1 MLLPPA
7 WKFITPSSTN
17 GHGPQRAILYARVST
32 EEQAKSGYSIPEQL
46 RELRAHAAREGYVV
60 VEEAIDDGHSG
71 ADPHRPGLRRVMDL
85 AESGAI
91 DIVLAKKRN
100 RLFRSRLYR
109 LLWDQDL
116 GELGV
121 KLIALDDT
129 GNRFGDAMQDE
140 FAEWEREEI
149 ARRTQ
154 DGLLEK
160 CRSGLII
167 KRKKAAYGFRDS
179 EDGNAL
185 EVSEPEMEVV
195 RRIFRSV
202 AEGVSVRSV
211 RISLERDGILAPSGI
226 GRWNHTTIRNIIR
239 SEIYA
244 PHTYEEVA
252 VLMEPGV
259 AARLD
264 KAASYGLWTWN
275 TRKTTRRKVWDEAA
289 SEFKVRYNNTPRPRE
304 EWIFVPVPDA
314 GVSREVVEAAR
325 QSLKDNA
332 REPSKAA
339 KRFWELSGGILR
351 CDECGHTLRPNS
363 AHKKKS
369 GGRFHYYSCRSRYN
383 TGPSRNCSNRK
394 FLRAEQIEEQVWGF
408 VRGLLRDPKRI
419 RAGIDRLIEEE
430 RTDAGRDP
438 GRDAEFWSRKMTE
451 VEVERRGYHRLAAKG
466 HMTDEE
472 LAAALSELDEVRET
486 AERELETARTRGEAL
501 KRLEHDRDALMES
514 YAGMVS
520 ETLEDLAPEV
530 RHRIYK
536 LLRLGVRYR
545 PDWPLEITGIFAQVA
560 EEAEMGSSDSKF
572 SPISV

>member
-1 MLLPPA
+1 LS
-7 WKFITPSSTN
+7 KKRDKGEGSK
-17 GHGPQRAILYARVST
+17 RAILYARVST
-32 EEQAKSGYSIPEQL
+32 EEQMKGYSIPDQL
-46 RELRAHAAREGYVV
+46 REFRAYAAREGYVV
-60 VEEAIDDGHSG
+60 VEEAVDDGHSG
-71 ADPHRPGLRRVMDL
+71 ADPHRPGLRRVMEL
-85 AESGAI
+85 AESGTI
-91 DIVLAKKRN
+91 DAVLAKKRN
-100 RLFRSRLYR
+100 RLFRSRLHR

-121 KLIALDDT
+121 KLMALDDT

-167 KRKKAAYGFRDS
+167 KRKKAAYGFRAS
-179 EDGNAL
+179 QDGNAI

-211 RISLERDGILAPSGI
+211 RISLERDAILAPSGI
-226 GRWNHTTIRNIIR
+226 GRWNHTTIRNIIG

-252 VLMEPGV
+252 VLVEPAV

-264 KAASYGLWTWN
+264 KGASYGLWTWN
-275 TRKTTRRKVWDEAA
+275 TRKTTRRKAWDETAG
-289 SEFKVRYNNTPRPRE
+289 EFKVRYDNAARPRE
-304 EWIFVPVPDA
+304 EWLFVPVPEA
-314 GVSREVVEAAR
+314 GVSREVVEVAR

-332 REPSKAA
+332 RKPSKAA

-351 CDECGHTLRPNS
+351 CGECGHTLRPNS

-369 GGRFHYYSCRSRYN
+369 GRRFHYYSCRSRYN
-383 TGPSRNCSNRK
+383 TGPSRDCSNRK
-394 FLRAEQIEEQVWGF
+394 HLRAEQIEEQVWGF
-408 VRGLLRDPKRI
+408 VRGLLRDPERI

-438 GRDAEFWSRKMTE
+438 KRDAEFWSRKMTE
-451 VEVERRGYHRLAAKG
+451 VEIERRGYHRLAAKG

-486 AERELETARTRGEAL
+486 AERELETAQARGEARR
-501 KRLEHDRDALMES
+501 RLEHDRDALMES
-514 YAGMVS
+514 YAGMVGGA
-520 ETLEDLAPEV
+520 LEDLAPEE

-536 LLRLGVRYR
+536 LLRLGVRFR
-545 PDWPLEITGIFAQVA
+545 PDWPLEITGVFAQAA
-560 EEAEMGSSDSKF
+560 EEAEIGSSDRK
-572 SPISV
+572 PTPLSV